1 MDLAYNILF
10 QYVIVNLRAK
20 LHAKLSVPEL
30 LRMDT
35 IAERLLRVRGKTKQ
49 GEFAKSLGINPNT
62 LRTYENGRSLPNQEV
77 LERICVQFSVSPAWL
92 LLGVGPMRA
101 NLEEPLPSPE
111 NAAIGIQGADGAVTK
126 LERELELERGER
138 RDLAA
143 EIRRLYREKEQLLR
157 EKEQLV
163 REIGTLREKLA
174 RLEAGKQSA
183 AQDDD
188 GNFPGLFTEQPPRS
202 SSAAQR
208 VHK

>member
-1 MDLAYNILF
+1 
-10 QYVIVNLRAK
+10 
-20 LHAKLSVPEL
+20 
-30 LRMDT
+30 MDT

-101 NLEEPLPSPE
+101 NLKEPLPSPE
-111 NAAIGIQGADGAVTK
+111 NAAIGIHGTDGAVSK
-126 LERELELERGER
+126 LERELELEREER

-143 EIRRLYREKEQLLR
+143 ENRRLYREKEQLLR
-157 EKEQLV
+157 EKEQLF

-174 RLEAGKQSA
+174 RLEAERGKRISDHDA
-183 AQDDD
+183 EGD
-188 GNFPGLFTEQPPRS
+188 FPSLFDEQHSITSSNPLPR
-202 SSAAQR
+202 A
-208 VHK
+208 HK